1 MVKGVIKQK
10 SDFKLE
16 QEVSDVEQV
25 SDELEFLNDADA
37 VCSRS
42 RLNKQKDLSIP
53 HDDVDLSKE
62 DIYIPD
68 DAENA
73 LLLSVLDN
81 SEYWKQKLTQSK
93 QALDQMKSGKD
104 ELTRYK
110 RSMRIL
116 NCSLVEIW
124 HMKQKLLG
132 LESEIAVHKN
142 QMELSSQQIKGL
154 QDEKAKCVAER
165 EESQKECLRL
175 ESTIVSLKSIISSKN
190 RDIASLE
197 RRLAE
202 TNRHLTLKT
211 AELSTSSNDQSD
223 AEELTILRS
232 RVLELEGKLAQQ
244 ESSVEQDEESRLES
258 LENFVGLVRTIA
270 LVKDR
275 EEGMQIRFLFWKC

>member
-1 MVKGVIKQK
+1 
-10 SDFKLE
+10 
-16 QEVSDVEQV
+16 
-25 SDELEFLNDADA
+25 
-37 VCSRS
+37 
-42 RLNKQKDLSIP
+42 
-53 HDDVDLSKE
+53 
-62 DIYIPD
+62 
-68 DAENA
+68 
-73 LLLSVLDN
+73 
-81 SEYWKQKLTQSK
+81 
-93 QALDQMKSGKD
+93 
-104 ELTRYK
+104 
-110 RSMRIL
+110 MRIL